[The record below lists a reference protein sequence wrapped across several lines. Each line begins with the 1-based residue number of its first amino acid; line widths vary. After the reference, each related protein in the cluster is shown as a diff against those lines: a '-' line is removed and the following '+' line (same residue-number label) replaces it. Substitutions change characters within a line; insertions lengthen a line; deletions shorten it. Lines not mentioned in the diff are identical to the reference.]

1 MKTNNVLIVENLF
14 VSYKVH
20 GGEVRALDGVSL
32 EIHRGEIVAV
42 VGESGCGKTTLAK
55 AILGLQKTSSGT
67 ITLMGEEVKGTTR
80 DMATKVGMVWQD
92 PYASLNPRWVISRS
106 MNEPAVLS
114 GRKIDTT
121 SLITEVGLDTR
132 FSGRFPHELSGGQ
145 RQRVAIGRAI
155 SLQPPL
161 IICDEPTSAL
171 DLSIRAQIL
180 NLLKDIR
187 SEKGCAFLYISHDL
201 TTVRFLADR
210 IMVMYMGRIVESGPT
225 EEIFADP
232 KHPYTKALLDSAPS
246 LDKLM
251 FLPEPLEGELPDPKV
266 RIQGCR
272 FASRCVR
279 KLDLCIEKDPEEIV
293 QDDRAFFCHNPN

>member
-1 MKTNNVLIVENLF
+1 LKAETVLTVEDLS
-14 VSYKVH
+14 VSYQVH

-32 EIHRGEIVAV
+32 EIHKGEIVAV

-55 AILGLQKTSSGT
+55 AVLGLQSTSQGR
-67 ITLMGEEVKGTTR
+67 ITLMGEPVTGTSR
-80 DMATKVGMVWQD
+80 NMATKVGMVWQD
-92 PYASLNPRWVISRS
+92 PYASLNPRWMISRS
-106 MNEPAVLS
+106 MSEPAVLAGQS
-114 GRKIDTT
+114 IDT
-121 SLITEVGLDTR
+121 SKLISEVGLDSR
-132 FSGRFPHELSGGQ
+132 FSERFPHELSGGQ

-155 SLQPPL
+155 SLEPPL

-187 SEKGCAFLYISHDL
+187 EEKGCAFLYISHDL

-210 IMVMYMGRIVESGPT
+210 IMVMYMGRIVEAGPT
-225 EEIFADP
+225 EQIFSRP
-232 KHPYTKALLDSAPS
+232 KHPYTKALLDSAPT

-251 FLPEPLEGELPDPKV
+251 FLPEPLEGELPDPKL
-266 RIQGCR
+266 RIAGCR

-279 KLDLCIEKDPEEIV
+279 KVNDCTIEDPSATIEGE
-293 QDDRAFFCHNPN
+293 RTFFCHNPN

>member
-1 MKTNNVLIVENLF
+1 MKADTVLSIDNLS
-14 VSYKVH
+14 VSYKVS
-20 GGEVRALDGVSL
+20 GGEVRAVDGVSL
-32 EIHRGEIVAV
+32 EINRGEIVAV

-55 AILGLQKTSSGT
+55 AVLGLQKSSGGR
-67 ITLMGEEVKGTTR
+67 ITLMGEEVSGTTR

-92 PYASLNPRWVISRS
+92 PYASLNPRWMISRS
-106 MNEPAVLS
+106 MNEPAALA
-114 GRKIDTT
+114 GKTINTPE
-121 SLITEVGLDTR
+121 LITEVGLDSR
-132 FSGRFPHELSGGQ
+132 FAERFPHELSGGQ

-187 SEKGCAFLYISHDL
+187 EEKGCAFLYISHDL

-225 EEIFADP
+225 EEIFSHP
-232 KHPYTKALLDSAPS
+232 KHPYTKALLESAPT

-251 FLPEPLEGELPDPKV
+251 FLPEPLEGELPDPKI

-279 KLDLCIEKDPEEIV
+279 KLDTCLQVDPVATTEGE
-293 QDDRAFFCHNPN
+293 RTFFCHNPN

>member
-1 MKTNNVLIVENLF
+1 MKAEPVLTVENLS
-14 VSYKVH
+14 VSYRVP

-32 EIHRGEIVAV
+32 EIFPGEIVAV

-55 AILGLQKTSSGT
+55 AVLGLQKTSGGT
-67 ITLMGEEVKGTTR
+67 ITLMGDEVTGTTR
-80 DMATKVGMVWQD
+80 NMATKVGMVWQD
-92 PYASLNPRWVISRS
+92 PYASLNPRWMVARS
-106 MNEPAVLS
+106 MLEPAALT
-114 GRKIDTT
+114 GRSVNSSD
-121 SLITEVGLDTR
+121 LITEVGLDTR
-132 FSGRFPHELSGGQ
+132 FAERFPHELSGGQ

-155 SLQPPL
+155 SLEPPL

-187 SEKGCAFLYISHDL
+187 KEKGCAFLYISHDL

-225 EEIFADP
+225 EEIFANP
-232 KHPYTKALLDSAPS
+232 KHPYTKALLDSAPT

-251 FLPEPLEGELPDPKV
+251 FLPEPLEGELPDPKI
-266 RIQGCR
+266 RIVGCR

-279 KLDLCIEKDPEEIV
+279 KLDICDAKDPGATLIGE
-293 QDDRAFFCHNPN
+293 RTLFCHNPN

>member
-1 MKTNNVLIVENLF
+1 MKTEPVLSIENLT
-14 VSYKVH
+14 VSYKVQ
-20 GGEVRALDGVSL
+20 GGEVRAVDGVSL
-32 EIHRGEIVAV
+32 EINRGEIVAV

-55 AILGLQKTSSGT
+55 AVLGLQKISCGK
-67 ITLMGEEVKGTTR
+67 ITLLGEEVAGTTR

-92 PYASLNPRWVISRS
+92 PYASLNPRWMISRS
-106 MNEPAVLS
+106 IKEPAVLA
-114 GRKIDTT
+114 GKQINAPE
-121 SLITEVGLDTR
+121 LIEEVGLDSR
-132 FSGRFPHELSGGQ
+132 FSERFPHELSGGQ

-187 SEKGCAFLYISHDL
+187 EEKGCAFLYISHDL

-225 EEIFADP
+225 EDIFANP
-232 KHPYTKALLDSAPS
+232 KHPYTKALLDSAPT

-266 RIQGCR
+266 RITGCR
-272 FASRCVR
+272 FASRCIR
-279 KLDLCIEKDPEEIV
+279 KLDLCIAQDPEATVIGE
-293 QDDRAFFCHNPN
+293 RTLFCHNPN

>member
-1 MKTNNVLIVENLF
+1 MKTETILSVEDVS
-14 VSYKVH
+14 VSYRVQ
-20 GGEVRALDGVSL
+20 GGEVKALDGVSL
-32 EIHRGEIVAV
+32 EIHKGEIVAV

-55 AILGLQKTSSGT
+55 AVLGLQKTSSGR
-67 ITLMGEEVKGTTR
+67 ITLMGQEVTGTTR

-92 PYASLNPRWVISRS
+92 PYASLNPRWMISRS
-106 MNEPAVLS
+106 MMEPAILAGQQINVNE
-114 GRKIDTT
+114 
-121 SLITEVGLDTR
+121 LISEVGLDAR
-132 FSGRFPHELSGGQ
+132 FSERFPHELSGGQ

-155 SLQPPL
+155 SLEPPL

-187 SEKGCAFLYISHDL
+187 QEKGCAFLYISHDL

-225 EEIFADP
+225 EEIFANP
-232 KHPYTKALLDSAPS
+232 KHPYTKALLDSAPT

-251 FLPEPLEGELPDPKV
+251 FLPEPLEGELPDPKI
-266 RIQGCR
+266 RIPGCR

-279 KLDLCIEKDPEEIV
+279 KLDLCISDDPGPTVEG
-293 QDDRAFFCHNPN
+293 DRVLFCHNPN

>member
-1 MKTNNVLIVENLF
+1 MKAEPILKVENLS
-14 VSYKVH
+14 VSYRVQ

-32 EIHRGEIVAV
+32 EVNKGEIVAV

-55 AILGLQKTSSGT
+55 AVLGLQKTSGGR
-67 ITLMGEEVKGTTR
+67 ITLLGKEVTGTTR

-92 PYASLNPRWVISRS
+92 PYASLNPRWMISRS
-106 MNEPAVLS
+106 MKEPAVLA
-114 GRKIDTT
+114 GRTT
-121 SLITEVGLDTR
+121 NTAQLIEEVGLDSR
-132 FSGRFPHELSGGQ
+132 FSERYPHELSGGQ
-145 RQRVAIGRAI
+145 RQRVASGRAI
-155 SLQPPL
+155 ALQPPL

-187 SEKGCAFLYISHDL
+187 EQKGCAFLYISHDL

-225 EEIFADP
+225 EEIFAYP
-232 KHPYTKALLDSAPS
+232 KHPYTKALLDSAPT

-279 KLDLCIEKDPEEIV
+279 KTDLCIEQDPQETV
-293 QDDRAFFCHNPN
+293 LDDRAFFCHNPN